1 MTLGHGPTVW
11 MRPVPGAT
19 VLGCC
24 SGRLVCE
31 LDSKTKRLA
40 ERKKKKRK
48 KERSLTL
55 TRKLMF
61 PFLGVFPFAIQ
72 NHTVQLRFRNHCLS
86 IIINIIMH
94 CNVKLKLKLAVHVR
108 RLN

>member
-1 MTLGHGPTVW
+1 MQQCWDAVQAGWFVSLTPKPRDW
-11 MRPVPGAT
+11 QK
-19 VLGCC
+19 
-24 SGRLVCE
+24 GR
-31 LDSKTKRLA
+31 
-40 ERKKKKRK
+40 KKKRK